1 MPIITLT
8 TDFGP
13 SSPYVAAMK
22 GVILSI
28 HPAAVI
34 VDITHAVPAQEIRR
48 GAVILDLVTER
59 FPPGT
64 IHVAVVDPGVGT
76 SRALVYAEIGNQ
88 RYLAPDNGLL
98 SRLALRLPP
107 RKIIRLAR
115 REYWLETVSD
125 TFHGRDILAPVA
137 ARLSQG
143 LKPECLGPPWE
154 KLVALDWPEVCIT
167 PTRISGIV
175 LEVDSFGNL
184 VTNIS
189 ADMIAGRPVDERV
202 CVVCGI
208 YETYGIFHAYGE
220 QLPGMLVALINSNG
234 WLELALVNEN
244 AAERLG
250 IQAGTPITLAWEW
263 DE

>member
-28 HPAAVI
+28 NPAAVI
-34 VDITHAVPAQEIRR
+34 VDITHAVPPQEIRR

-59 FPPGT
+59 FPAGS

-76 SRALVYAEIGNQ
+76 GRALVYAEIGRQ
-88 RYLAPDNGLL
+88 QYLAPDNGLL
-98 SRLALRLPP
+98 SRMALRLPP
-107 RKIIRLAR
+107 RKIIQLTQQ
-115 REYWLETVSD
+115 EYWLETVSE
-125 TFHGRDILAPVA
+125 TFHGRDVLAPVA
-137 ARLSQG
+137 ARLSLG
-143 LKPECLGPPWE
+143 LEPERLGPPLE
-154 KLVALDWPEVCIT
+154 KLVSLSWPGVHIT
-167 PTRISGIV
+167 PTRIKGFV

-189 ADMIAGRPVDERV
+189 AEMLAGRPVDERV
-202 CVVCGI
+202 CIVCGI
-208 YETYGIFHAYGE
+208 YETYGIYHAYGE

-250 IQAGTPITLAWEW
+250 IQIGMPVTLAWE
-263 DE
+263 